1 MRNEKINYFEVIAKC
16 GHVGKRFYIPIK
28 FAVAAENSKEAAKI
42 ARSIPRVKHDHKDAI
57 LSVKKIS
64 YQEYVQL
71 EEENDK
77 DLYLKCHSKQEQL
90 NIEGLEDRIEIDFHG
105 LKECGYN
112 KESRLDK
119 VKYKLKKDKILQ
131 NERKREM
138 LDYAY

>member
-28 FAVAAENSKEAAKI
+28 FAVAAESSKEAAKI

-77 DLYLKCHSKQEQL
+77 
-90 NIEGLEDRIEIDFHG
+90 
-105 LKECGYN
+105 LKE
-112 KESRLDK
+112 DK
-119 VKYKLKKDKILQ
+119 KKAIEYIKDNACYDTDSCCDDLCYYDCDVVINILEGKDK
-131 NERKREM
+131 
-138 LDYAY
+138 